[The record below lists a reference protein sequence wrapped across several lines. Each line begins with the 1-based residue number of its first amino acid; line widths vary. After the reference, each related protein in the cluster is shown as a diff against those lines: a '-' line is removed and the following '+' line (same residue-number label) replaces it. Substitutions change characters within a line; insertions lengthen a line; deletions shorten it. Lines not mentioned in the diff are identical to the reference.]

1 MNGQTQQKAYPDK
14 IIFRALLILIA
25 IYGCGCAYLH
35 YQQLFFTEGGLFESD
50 LPFHVSMAVDDHW
63 FYSFTAVLY
72 RLFYLTPIGDMLTAL
87 FLAVVSVATI
97 LATYELL
104 QQLTGGKY
112 YPSMM
117 LFFAVLGNFIMPFFL
132 KWAHSQRYIG
142 YQSASIWHNST
153 YACMKLL
160 GIWTFGCFW
169 KLKDKYRENLS
180 VKEWLLFA
188 GLLIL
193 CNGVKPSFCLMFAPA
208 MAIFLLTEW
217 VAYKVPFKRVFM
229 FGLTVVPSLLVILWQ
244 NIVLF
249 GEETGNKILI
259 KPGYA
264 LAMRGDHPKITFVL
278 SIAFP
283 LFVLVFTLKDVVKD
297 RIYRFVW
304 LMWLF
309 GFLEVFFFT
318 EAGNR
323 AKDSN
328 FFWGYSMAIFFVN
341 IVAMCKL
348 LWKTKCS
355 EGIFKYPLIR
365 YAFACG
371 GSICLA
377 YQVWCGIYFFCQ
389 LLTGISYWM

>member
-1 MNGQTQQKAYPDK
+1 MNKTKQKKAYPER
-14 IIFRALLILIA
+14 IIFRVLLVLIA

-35 YQQLFFTEGGLFESD
+35 YQQLFFVEGGLFESD

-72 RLFYLTPIGDMLTAL
+72 QLFYLTPFGDILTAL
-87 FLAVVSVATI
+87 FLAVVAVVTI

-104 QQLTGGKY
+104 QQLTGGRY

-117 LFFAVLGNFIMPFFL
+117 LFFAVLGNFVMPFFL
-132 KWAHSQRYIG
+132 KWAHGQRYIG

-153 YACMKLL
+153 YACMKLV
-160 GIWTFGCFW
+160 GIWTFCYFL
-169 KLKDKYRENLS
+169 KLREKYREGLS
-180 VKEWLLFA
+180 VKEWLVFA

-193 CNGVKPSFCLMFAPA
+193 CNGVKPSFCMMFAPA
-208 MAIFLLTEW
+208 MAIFLLVEW
-217 VAYKVPFKRVFM
+217 LGRKVPFKRVFM
-229 FGLTVVPSLLVILWQ
+229 FGLAVVPSLCVILWQ
-244 NIVLF
+244 NMVLF
-249 GEETGNKILI
+249 GEDTGNGILI

-264 LAMRGDHPKITFVL
+264 LAMRGDHPKVTFVL

-283 LFVLVFTLKDVVKD
+283 LFVLFFTLKDLVKD
-297 RIYRFVW
+297 KNYRFVW

-309 GFLEVFFFT
+309 GFLEVFLFT

-341 IVAMCKL
+341 VIAMCKL
-348 LWKTKCS
+348 LEKTKCQD
-355 EGIFKYPLIR
+355 GIFKYSLIR
-365 YAFACG
+365 YGFSCG
-371 GSICLA
+371 GAVCLA
-377 YQVWCGIYFFCQ
+377 YQVWCGIYFFGQ
-389 LLTGISYWM
+389 LLTGMTYWL